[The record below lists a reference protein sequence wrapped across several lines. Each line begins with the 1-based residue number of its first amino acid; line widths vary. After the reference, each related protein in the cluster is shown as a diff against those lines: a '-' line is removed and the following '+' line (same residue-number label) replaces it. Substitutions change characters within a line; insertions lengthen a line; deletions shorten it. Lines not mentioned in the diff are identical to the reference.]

1 MPPYGFAEAVA
12 PFKTICGSIWS
23 LWFLPLASLSPPF
36 AFTYCRSMP
45 PQLEKCLA
53 KHPEGV
59 SRWDA
64 APLSPCSAFY
74 VPRNGEKKKG
84 ARERLRGKKESQRE
98 RRESGG
104 DEFGVSNNV
113 RRIDSEG
120 DLLSLLIT
128 HRAADHSS
136 SLALAL
142 SLRWR
147 GPSPGACHPA
157 QIN

>member
-45 PQLEKCLA
+45 PQLEKRLA

-64 APLSPCSAFY
+64 APLALVQHFTS
-74 VPRNGEKKKG
+74 REREKKKEQ
-84 ARERLRGKKESQRE
+84 ERFRGKESQRE
-98 RRESGG
+98 GRESGG

-120 DLLSLLIT
+120 ICF
-128 HRAADHSS
+128 HCS
-136 SLALAL
+136 SLTEQQITLPPSR

>member
-98 RRESGG
+98 WRESGG

-120 DLLSLLIT
+120 GSAFIAHHSPSSRSLFLP
-128 HRAADHSS
+128 RAR
-136 SLALAL
+136 SLAQVA
-142 SLRWR
+142 RAQPWR
-147 GPSPGACHPA
+147 LPPCPD
-157 QIN
+157 